1 MAVKFTELES
11 QCRQIINDVK
21 NGNFAP
27 VYLLMGTEP
36 YYPDLVC
43 DEIMKFALTDS
54 ERDFNQTVFYG
65 LDTDAGTVASECRSY
80 PMMAERRLVV
90 VKEAQSMKTLE
101 DLAAYASDPM
111 ESTVL
116 VILMHGASADKR
128 RALYK
133 NVQKKGVVLVSDA
146 LRDYEMP
153 QWITSFYKSRG
164 LDIEP
169 AAAALLAEYAG
180 TDMSRIM
187 LETEK
192 MQKNLPEGTVR
203 VNAADIEKN
212 VGISRQFSIFE
223 LTKALSYM
231 KAEKALKIAAY
242 IGNGPKFMLLLAT
255 APLYTHFYRILKYE
269 AALLKNPA
277 MSKADRAKLLGVNP
291 YFMEEYDVA
300 ARNYPI
306 RRCMKVISLLEEY
319 DFKGKGGGS
328 GEASQGDLLME
339 LVSKILS

>member
-101 DLAAYASDPM
+101 DLATYASDPM

-212 VGISRQFSIFE
+212 IGISRQFSIFE